1 MADRTSLIVQLD
13 EVWHGALNAIRPWCR
28 AGLVT
33 ALLLTLSN
41 ATDAA
46 ESTGVQSFDIPVQ
59 PLSSALA
66 SYARQAGVQIF
77 FPTAQIAGRE
87 SVAVQ
92 GRLDKSTALR
102 ELLAGTGLE
111 VASDD
116 GQTIV
121 LRPEPEPPRQ
131 TTKPLRPAGHYAG
144 NDAASP
150 LEEVIVRGTPRAG
163 TLKRDNETVANTIT
177 ELEIKRLPNL
187 DVSDVIARLP
197 GVLRDET
204 QSGEDRYVQIRGLP
218 NAAASQSID
227 GVLLTD
233 YINSSRAAS
242 TELLPPNFMQSM
254 TVTTTVTP
262 DLDEN
267 SNAAHVAMSTISG
280 LDNEG
285 QHLMDVRG
293 YLGYD
298 SRSGGD
304 RSTRQPMRLSGTWRG
319 GLDKDNRLGLAVAG
333 ELDRLG
339 SRQDAR
345 SIAGY
350 KVITGFE
357 VPNGSLTAGETYTQT
372 QRISALARLD
382 ARLARDL
389 AVFGEYLY
397 LQHDFQT
404 DQQSAS
410 ASVSASEAVATTAT
424 SGQFYSAS
432 QVYGFSQG
440 APRLRD
446 HLIQAGGDFR
456 IGGTEALSFRLGMT
470 LNTVRQSSMSIEG
483 FGIGSSS
490 LQTPLSYD
498 ISGNGIALSP
508 GASTLTANPGLYR
521 LSGKTI
527 VNDTVSE
534 DHNYFAR
541 VDYLRNVYQGQLGW
555 GFKAGVQLKTL
566 ARVNVQNGYARVLAP
581 GQSLSLAEITGAGRV
596 DQLNPVSW
604 NQAAFL
610 QLINQRGIPSPDS
623 NGLYASDPA
632 DGYGQ
637 DFTASEQ
644 IGLGYGIVSYGFEHG
659 RLSAGVR
666 VARTH
671 RDLDQYEP
679 DSNGHWSPAHY
690 EQSYTHA
697 LPSVYGYQDF
707 TGNLKLRAAF
717 TQTLQRPALAGS
729 SARLLTS
736 YDTPVT
742 RWIRYSNPYLL
753 PIRSTNFETSAEYY
767 LGPDDA
773 YLSLGVF
780 SKYLRDI
787 SALSSSQS
795 VGADGVREI
804 ISYTSNVTQVGGK
817 KVYGKAQGIEL
828 AWSDPKLVFFPAR
841 FGNLGVALGYD
852 YIVYRVTAINGGG
865 GVPAT
870 DTRLVDAGPQHLFN
884 LSMFY
889 NRGRFAANVFLQAL
903 SSLPLLSYDPA
914 MDRHTRF
921 APLLDLQ
928 ASCAITANIRVLVE
942 GRNILD
948 QSISD
953 HYGVT
958 GYGPTYQIRNDGRT
972 LWVGAQLMLF

>member
-1 MADRTSLIVQLD
+1 MADRASLIVQLD
-13 EVWHGALNAIRPWCR
+13 EVWHRVLDAIRPWCR
-28 AGLVT
+28 AGLVM
-33 ALLLTLSN
+33 ALFLNLSN

-46 ESTGVQSFDIPVQ
+46 EPTEVQSFDIPVQ
-59 PLSSALA
+59 PLSSAL
-66 SYARQAGVQIF
+66 SSFARQAGVQIF
-77 FPTAQIAGRE
+77 FPIAPIAGRE

-102 ELLAGTGLE
+102 KLLAGSGLD

-121 LRPEPEPPRQ
+121 LRPEAEPPRQ
-131 TTKPLRPAGHYAG
+131 TAKPLRSAGPHAG

-150 LEEVIVRGTPRAG
+150 LEEVIVRGAPRAG
-163 TLKRDNETVANTIT
+163 TLKRDNDTVANTIT

-197 GVLRDET
+197 GVLRDDT

-233 YINSSRAAS
+233 YINSSRATS
-242 TELLPPNFMQSM
+242 TELLPPHFTKSM

-280 LDNEG
+280 LDDEG
-285 QHLMDVRG
+285 QRLMDIRG
-293 YLGYD
+293 YLGYN

-319 GLDKDNRLGLAVAG
+319 ALDKGNRFGLAVGG

-350 KVITGFE
+350 KVITGFD
-357 VPNGSLTAGETYTQT
+357 VPNGALAVGETYTQT
-372 QRISALARLD
+372 QRASALVRFD
-382 ARLARDL
+382 ARLAPDL
-389 AVFGEYLY
+389 ALFGEYLY

-410 ASVSASEAVATTAT
+410 ASVSAAEAVATSAT

-432 QVYGFSQG
+432 QVYGFNQG

-446 HLIQAGGDFR
+446 HLIQAGGDVRFT
-456 IGGTEALSFRLGMT
+456 GTDALSFRLGMT
-470 LNTVRQSSMSIEG
+470 LNTVRQSSVSTDG
-483 FGIGSSS
+483 FGIGSSP

-498 ISGNGIALSP
+498 ISGNDIALSP
-508 GASTLTANPGLYR
+508 GASSLMANPSLYR

-527 VNDTVSE
+527 VNATVSR

-541 VDYLRNVYQGQLGW
+541 VDYLRNIRLGQLGW

-566 ARVNVQNGYARVLAP
+566 ARVNTQNGYARVLAP
-581 GQSLSLAEITGAGRV
+581 GESLNLAEVTSASRV
-596 DQLNPVSW
+596 EQLNPVSW
-604 NQAAFL
+604 NQPAFL

-623 NGLYASDPA
+623 NGLYTSDPA

-637 DFTASEQ
+637 DFTASER
-644 IGLGYGIVSYGFEHG
+644 IWVGYGIMSYGFEHG

-666 VARTH
+666 VAHTR
-671 RDLDQYEP
+671 RELNQYEP
-679 DSNGHWSPAHY
+679 DSDGQWSPAHY

-697 LPSVYGYQDF
+697 LPGAYGYQDL
-707 TGNLKLRAAF
+707 TANLKLRAAF
-717 TQTLQRPALAGS
+717 TQTLQRPALASS

-736 YDTPVT
+736 YDAPVT
-742 RWIRYSNPYLL
+742 RSISYSNPYLL
-753 PIRSTNFETSAEYY
+753 PVRSTNFETAAEYY
-767 LGPDDA
+767 FAPDDA
-773 YLSLGVF
+773 YVSLGLF

-787 SALSSSQS
+787 SAVSSSQS
-795 VGADGVREI
+795 VGSDGVREI

-817 KVYGKAQGIEL
+817 KVYGQAQGMEL
-828 AWSDPKLVFFPAR
+828 VWSDPKLPFFPAR

-870 DTRLVDAGPQHLFN
+870 DTRLVDAGPRHFFN

-903 SSLPLLSYDPA
+903 SSLPTLSYDPA

-928 ASCAITANIRVLVE
+928 ASCAITANIRLLLE
-942 GRNILD
+942 GRNTLD

-958 GYGPTYQIRNDGRT
+958 GYGPAYQMRHDGRT
-972 LWVGAQLMLF
+972 LWVGAQVMLF